1 MPEQLATGEPG
12 ETAVQIPVTITWV
25 SGGLYQIWLV
35 ALNSKGPSAPGPIQS
50 WTAP

>member
-1 MPEQLATGEPG
+1 MVEQLATGAPG
-12 ETAVQIPVTITWV
+12 ETTIQIPVTITWV

-35 ALNSKGPSAPGPIQS
+35 ALNSKGTSAPGPIQS